1 MSWIALTDLHT
12 PLFNIRGIGVP
23 ADAPGARP
31 PMQPD
36 EVFPRGT
43 MMMELRFN
51 VDPDTSQVLIN
62 YRRRRD
68 WIRELRVVLDGA
80 GQLAMRFRQGRN
92 WSKAAISFPPPARD
106 TRMRVSYSWDA
117 PERAG
122 LLTVEFLDEGRL
134 FQSRVEAP
142 LPLPPEDMRVMV
154 RNGRRT
160 EIAPVLNYLAF
171 SDAIEPV
178 GFGSGIAGET
188 LVDTPD
194 GPRRVDR
201 LKLGDLVSTATAGPQ
216 PVRWLGKREV
226 PALGGFRPVR
236 LRAPFFGLGGDI
248 VLAPDHRVRLD
259 LAEAEYMLGTEE
271 ILMPAAHLVNG
282 KHARRDGAKRLVTYY
297 QVLLDVHDC
306 LLHDGV
312 WAESLYVGTIAR
324 RPDVART
331 TVIGEMPVTAI
342 PEHRSFARHR
352 LNDFEARSLAATLQQ
367 A

>member
-36 EVFPRGT
+36 EVLPCGT
-43 MMMELRFN
+43 IMMELRFT
-51 VDPDTSQVLIN
+51 VDPEHEQTLIA

-68 WIRELRVVLDGA
+68 WLREVGVVLG
-80 GQLAMRFRQGRN
+80 GSGRIEMSFRQGRAR
-92 WSKAAISFPPPARD
+92 SHAAIDFPPPPRD
-106 TRMRVSYSWDA
+106 SRMRISYSWDA
-117 PERAG
+117 PRLSG
-122 LLTVEFLDEGRL
+122 LLTVELLDEGRI
-134 FQSRVEAP
+134 FQSHVEAP
-142 LPLPPEDMRVMV
+142 LPLPPEDMRVMI

-160 EIAPVLNYLAF
+160 EIAPVLSYLAF
-171 SDAIEPV
+171 SDTVEPV
-178 GFGSGIAGET
+178 GFGSGVLEGTPVE
-188 LVDTPD
+188 TPD
-194 GPRRVDR
+194 GPRPVDR
-201 LKLGDLVSTATAGPQ
+201 LKLGDPVLTATAGAQ
-216 PVRWLGKREV
+216 PVRWIGRRTV

-236 LRAPFFGLGGDI
+236 LRAPFFGLQRDV

-259 LAEAEYMLGTEE
+259 LAEAEYMFGAEE

-282 KHARRDGAKRLVTYY
+282 KHARREGERRLVTYY

-306 LLHDGV
+306 LMHDGV
-312 WAESLYVGTIAR
+312 WAESLFVGTIAR

-331 TVIGEMPVTAI
+331 TVIGDMPTSAI
-342 PEHRSFARHR
+342 PEHRNFARHR
-352 LNDFEARSLAATLQQ
+352 LNDFEARSLAVTLQR